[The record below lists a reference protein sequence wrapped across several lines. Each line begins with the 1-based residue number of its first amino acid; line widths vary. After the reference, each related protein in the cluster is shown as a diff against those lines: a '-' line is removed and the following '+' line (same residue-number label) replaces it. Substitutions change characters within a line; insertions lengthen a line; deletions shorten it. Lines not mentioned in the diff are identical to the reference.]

1 MMRPLAIDL
10 FTGLHG
16 WAEGLVAEG
25 FDVVGFDIE
34 DMCGKFGVPRPA
46 HVHLVV
52 QDVLL
57 RVRGKAHTAIASRV
71 WGYQVMLDLG
81 CDKLDIIDQINGD
94 LDIFRDLDGRLRR
107 ALDELGLLRDEE
119 LDLSG
124 LEALKGRLDAET
136 TI

>member
-1 MMRPLAIDL
+1 MPDTIPTLRLRSSEDLARDL
-10 FTGLHG
+10 GGSAGRVTMAL
-16 WAEGLVAEG
+16 
-25 FDVVGFDIE
+25 DE
-34 DMCGKFGVPRPA
+34 D
-46 HVHLVV
+46 
-52 QDVLL
+52 L
-57 RVRGKAHTAIASRV
+57 RVRGRAHTAIASRV

-107 ALDELGLLRDEE
+107 DLDELGLLRDEE

-136 TI
+136 STRARMVRR